1 MDIPVVMPQM
11 GESVAEGTVTKW
23 LKRPG
28 ESVRRDEPLL
38 EISTDK
44 VDSEIPAPATGVVR
58 EIRVPEGKTV
68 PVGEVLAFIEG
79 QAGAVAGATLAG
91 GPAARAAARG
101 SPAPQAG
108 AAGSAP
114 ASAAT
119 QAPAAGH
126 AAAGAR
132 PSGGGSPTR
141 FLSPLVQKMAAEA
154 GIGAAE
160 LESIPG
166 TGQGGRLRREDLEK
180 YLQARGGGAA
190 ARPGVAAP
198 PGAAA
203 PASAGA
209 PPGTAAPASAGARPE
224 AAPQSP
230 ALVPA
235 AAFTGQ
241 VEIVPMD
248 AMRKAIAEHMVRS
261 VRTSPHVTSIT
272 ECDLT
277 EIARFRERER
287 GRLEKARGAKL
298 TYMPFVARA
307 VVQAIAD
314 FPWLNAEVE
323 GERIKV
329 KRFVNLGIA
338 VALDGGGLIVP
349 VVRDAH
355 RKGFWDLAREIEE
368 LARRARERRLK
379 PDEVHE
385 GTFTITNPGVF
396 GGLIGTPILNQP
408 QVAILALGA
417 VTKRPVVVG
426 EDAIAVRSMMYLSLS
441 YDHRIIDGAMGTKFL
456 ERLRQALERFDLSEA
471 G

>member
-1 MDIPVVMPQM
+1 MNIPVVMPQM

-28 ESVRRDEPLL
+28 ENVQRDEPLL

-91 GPAARAAARG
+91 GAAERAAARG
-101 SPAPQAG
+101 NQAASAG
-108 AAGSAP
+108 A
-114 ASAAT
+114 
-119 QAPAAGH
+119 QAPAAARSAG
-126 AAAGAR
+126 ASAGGPAPTGGAPAAG
-132 PSGGGSPTR
+132 R

-160 LESIPG
+160 RDSIPG

-180 YLQARGGGAA
+180 YILERGRGAA
-190 ARPGVAAP
+190 PAAASRPGPAVPAASTPAPPVASGARPAAAP
-198 PGAAA
+198 PA
-203 PASAGA
+203 P
-209 PPGTAAPASAGARPE
+209 T
-224 AAPQSP
+224 
-230 ALVPA
+230 
-235 AAFTGQ
+235 AFTGQ
-241 VEIVPMD
+241 VESIPMD
-248 AMRKAIAEHMVRS
+248 TMRKAIAEHMVRS

-272 ECDLT
+272 ECDMT
-277 EIARFRERER
+277 AIVRFRERER
-287 GRLEKARGAKL
+287 QRLEATHGVKL

-307 VVQAIAD
+307 LVRSIAA
-314 FPWLNAEVE
+314 FPWLNSEVE
-323 GERIKV
+323 GETIKV

-349 VVRDAH
+349 VVREAH
-355 RKGFWDLAREIEE
+355 RKGFWDLARDIDD
-368 LARRARERRLK
+368 LARRAREKKLK

-396 GGLIGTPILNQP
+396 GGLIGTPIINQP
-408 QVAILALGA
+408 QAAILALGA
-417 VTKRPVVVG
+417 VTKRPVVIEG
-426 EDAIAVRSMMYLSLS
+426 DAIAVRSMMFLSLS
-441 YDHRIIDGAMGTKFL
+441 YDHRVVDGALGVRFL
-456 ERLRQALERFDLSEA
+456 EHLRQGLEKFDFSEV

>member
-1 MDIPVVMPQM
+1 MNIPVVMPQM

-28 ESVRRDEPLL
+28 ENVQRDEPLL

-91 GPAARAAARG
+91 GAAERAAARG
-101 SPAPQAG
+101 GPAPSAVPPAG
-108 AAGSAP
+108 A
-114 ASAAT
+114 
-119 QAPAAGH
+119 QAPPAG
-126 AAAGAR
+126 R
-132 PSGGGSPTR
+132 PSGTSAGGPAGVAAR

-180 YLQARGGGAA
+180 FLQARGRAA
-190 ARPGVAAP
+190 AFPAATRPGIAP
-198 PGAAA
+198 SGAPSLAGA
-203 PASAGA
+203 RASGA
-209 PPGTAAPASAGARPE
+209 PPAPAVT
-224 AAPQSP
+224 P
-230 ALVPA
+230 AA

-241 VEIVPMD
+241 VESIPMD
-248 AMRKAIAEHMVRS
+248 TMRKAIAEHMVRS

-277 EIARFRERER
+277 GIVRFRERER
-287 GRLEKARGAKL
+287 HRLEAAHGIKL

-307 VVQAIAD
+307 VVQSIAA
-314 FPWLNAEVE
+314 FPWVNSEVA
-323 GERIKV
+323 GETIKV
-329 KRFVNLGIA
+329 KHFVNLGIA
-338 VALDGGGLIVP
+338 VALDNGGLIVP
-349 VVRDAH
+349 VVKEAH
-355 RKGFWDLAREIEE
+355 RKGFWDLAREIED
-368 LARRARERRLK
+368 LARRARERKLK
-379 PDEVHE
+379 PDEVHD

-396 GGLIGTPILNQP
+396 GGLIGTPIINQP
-408 QVAILALGA
+408 QAAILALGA
-417 VTKRPVVVG
+417 VTKRPVVV
-426 EDAIAVRSMMYLSLS
+426 EDDAIAVRSMMFLSLS
-441 YDHRIIDGAMGTKFL
+441 YDHRVVDGALGVRFL
-456 ERLRQALERFDLSEA
+456 EHLRQGLEQFDFSEV